1 VDESGKF
8 STELFSMAW
17 NHRFRE
23 RGDFMPTDFRQAH
36 IENCSELESSLSLGM
51 DLSQVRYRPA

>member
-1 VDESGKF
+1 
-8 STELFSMAW
+8 MAW

-23 RGDFMPTDFRQAH
+23 QGDFMPTDFRQAH
-36 IENCSELESSLSLGM
+36 IEACSELESSLSLGM